1 MLFRPLSGKY
11 NYGLGQTQWAKMCEA
26 CCEFKL
32 ALYFFIIAINP
43 PFAHLQAHK
52 FTTITMFSPYKS
64 NK

>member
-43 PFAHLQAHK
+43 LSLIYKPTSLQ
-52 FTTITMFSPYKS
+52 P
-64 NK
+64 